1 VNTADVANPDE
12 FVAAV
17 FVPPAKLPDAPL
29 LGAVNV
35 TITPLTGFPLLS
47 STNATNGLANAV
59 PTGALCGV
67 PLLAEID
74 AGLLEPLLTVK
85 L

>member
-1 VNTADVANPDE
+1 MNAAAVANPE
-12 FVAAV
+12 ELVTAV
-17 FVPPAKLPDAPL
+17 FVPPEKLPEAPL
-29 LGAVNV
+29 PGAVNV

-47 STNATNGLANAV
+47 CTNATSGLANAV

-67 PLLAEID
+67 PPLAEID
-74 AGLLEPLLTVK
+74 AAALEPLLTVK

>member
-1 VNTADVANPDE
+1 MNTADIANPE
-12 FVAAV
+12 ELVTAV

-29 LGAVNV
+29 LGAVNA

-47 STNATNGLANAV
+47 CTNATSGLANDV

-74 AGLLEPLLTVK
+74 AAALEPLLTVK